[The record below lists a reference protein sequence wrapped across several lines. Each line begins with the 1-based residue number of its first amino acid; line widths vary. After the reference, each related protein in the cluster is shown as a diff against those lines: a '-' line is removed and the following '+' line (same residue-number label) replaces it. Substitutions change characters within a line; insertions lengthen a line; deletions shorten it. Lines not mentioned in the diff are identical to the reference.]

1 MDAILSS
8 SESTY
13 DKFLTA
19 WSKYEPAI
27 IEFSVSSKNKS
38 AALKKALKDANGD
51 PGTYTKQPLC
61 WHA

>member
-13 DKFLTA
+13 DRFSTA

-51 PGTYTKQPLC
+51 PGTYTK
-61 WHA
+61 